1 MNSFSPMAEGFRLII
16 RRPAVAVAEIA
27 WRWSFVAATWV
38 LAILFAVEYLDTLPA
53 SALDRLLLATRQ
65 PILVVRAI
73 RRIFHGSALRFTEGA
88 VLLAFALAL
97 AWILL
102 ASFGRAATLSSL
114 LDDVGVER
122 GSSGRRFFS
131 SLVGLNFIRLA
142 VTLAA
147 LIASIGAA
155 VMANSFWAAAHVSP
169 AEATRVFGLLLCLIG
184 LVWSALNWLLSTA
197 AIPVLSQGKA
207 SLAALS
213 STLVICQ
220 QLAGPVL
227 ATGLSFLLLHLAALV
242 AACGMGFFILGAA
255 GTLGIG
261 LALFIAVTIA
271 IAYCAVADFLYTA
284 RMAAYVCLIYVSET
298 PSYATPIGA
307 PLIAGGS
314 LSHIDQSELILSDVP
329 SPS

>member
-1 MNSFSPMAEGFRLII
+1 MAEGFRLIM
-16 RRPAVAVAEIA
+16 RRPAVPVAEIA

-53 SALDRLLLATRQ
+53 SALDRLLLASRQ
-65 PILVVRAI
+65 PVLVMRAI
-73 RRIFHGSALRFTEGA
+73 RLIFHGSALRFTEGA
-88 VLLAFALAL
+88 VLLAFGLAVT
-97 AWILL
+97 WILL

-122 GSSGRRFFS
+122 ASTGRRFFP

-142 VTLAA
+142 VTVAA
-147 LIASIGAA
+147 VIASVGAA
-155 VMANSFWAAAHVSP
+155 VMANSFWAASHVSP
-169 AEATRVFGLLLCLIG
+169 AQATRVFGLLLCLIW
-184 LVWSALNWLLSTA
+184 LAWSALNWFLSTA
-197 AIPVLSQGKA
+197 AIPVLSQGKG

-227 ATGLSFLLLHLAALV
+227 ATGVSFLLLHLASVA
-242 AACGMGFFILGAA
+242 AACGMGIFVLGAT

-261 LALFIAVTIA
+261 LTLFVAVTIA

-284 RMAAYVCLIYVSET
+284 RMAAYVFLIHGSEA
-298 PSYATPIGA
+298 PKYATPIGA
-307 PLIAGGS
+307 PLIAGGNFS
-314 LSHIDQSELILSDVP
+314 RIDQNELILSDVP